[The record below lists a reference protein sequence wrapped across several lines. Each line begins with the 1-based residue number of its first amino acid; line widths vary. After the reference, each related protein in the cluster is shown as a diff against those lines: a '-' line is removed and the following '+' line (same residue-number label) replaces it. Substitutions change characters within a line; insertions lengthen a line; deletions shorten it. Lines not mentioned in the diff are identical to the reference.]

1 MRALLRL
8 YPLYRPFLGWMA
20 LSIFLSVIAALAGA
34 GLMAVSGW
42 FITAMA
48 VAGASSREINYYTPS
63 ALVRLFA
70 ILRTAAR
77 YAERVV
83 GHDATLRVVAEA
95 RFWLFSRLV
104 PLGPATMQDLR
115 SGEVLAR
122 LKGDID
128 RLETAFLRLLAPLA
142 TAAISLGAVFL
153 FLLRFDKMLAF
164 GFALLGLGSG
174 FVLPALLA
182 RINWTVTASAARLLG
197 ERRSRLV
204 DDLDGLADLSMTC
217 AAAQHFEE
225 ARKAFDRQLRLES
238 REQASVARTQAALSF
253 AGDGALI
260 AALMVGAAS
269 VAANKLS
276 APDMTMLALIISA
289 GFEPMLVL
297 PGAFAG
303 LPSTVRSLN
312 RILDLA
318 DRQPTVAEAPDPKQ
332 LATNLDIE
340 FDDVSF
346 AYPGV
351 THPVLSHV
359 SICIP
364 EGTTVAIVG
373 ASGSGKSTFA
383 ELLLRLRDPTQG
395 VVRIGGVKVTDLS
408 LQAFRSLFAVAP
420 QFPHLFDRS
429 IAENLRLSDPT
440 ADDVRMIDA
449 LGVSQLA
456 GFFAGLPE
464 GLRTTVGPL
473 GAKLSAGQARRMA
486 IARAAISRAPIM
498 VLDEPTEGLDPENER
513 KLIDTLFSATS
524 GRTLILVTHSDYL
537 TSRVDRVLKVKG
549 GSVCEV
555 R

>member
-408 LQAFRSLFAVAP
+408 LQ
-420 QFPHLFDRS
+420 
-429 IAENLRLSDPT
+429 LSDPT